1 MNKRKKIKGIIN
13 KRGAQLL
20 TGRVREKNIKS
31 ETNIRIFS
39 RFEGGEIF
47 KRFAKIIIW
56 MMKGNG

>member
-1 MNKRKKIKGIIN
+1 MWYT
-13 KRGAQLL
+13 ALD
-20 TGRVREKNIKS
+20 REDERKNIKR

-39 RFEGGEIF
+39 CFEGGEIF